1 VFDHLAG
8 ADEIGLLFH
17 GLLLGCF
24 RIMREVGGL
33 RRRRVFGKTAK
44 NLARYPFFKVF
55 GAEKAG
61 GINPVFRVWTLGLDH
76 KLKRA
81 ARFWPGTGVY
91 DSDDTGGSICCGA
104 GFTSSPKFGAPAA
117 AAGVSSQ

>member
-44 NLARYPFFKVF
+44 NLVVSQF
-55 GAEKAG
+55 E
-61 GINPVFRVWTLGLDH
+61 NP
-76 KLKRA
+76 KNEIA
-81 ARFWPGTGVY
+81 
-91 DSDDTGGSICCGA
+91 
-104 GFTSSPKFGAPAA
+104 
-117 AAGVSSQ
+117 